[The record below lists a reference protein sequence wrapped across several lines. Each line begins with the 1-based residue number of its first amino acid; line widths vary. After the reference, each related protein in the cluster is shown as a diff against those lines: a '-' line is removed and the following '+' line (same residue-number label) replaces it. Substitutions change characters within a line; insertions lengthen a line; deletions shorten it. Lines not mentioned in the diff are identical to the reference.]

1 MKRLRTSRKSPAESV
16 LRVVVLILALAVTL
30 VPLLSLFASTFKPSY
45 EFFSGSLLP
54 QHWTTANYAKAF
66 SNGGLLPDLMHS
78 VVVAVATTAASTVF
92 GTLAAFG
99 LSRLRSRWAIL
110 VTYGILAVRFY
121 PKISGI
127 LPYYLMMRT
136 FGLLDTIPAVIIADV
151 SITLPVVVLVMMSFM
166 DELPRELMEAAAVDG
181 CSIWQAFY
189 RVILPLIRPG
199 LATAA
204 ILTAM
209 FSWNEFI
216 YAATVTS
223 TNAATLPVLI
233 SGFTSD
239 QGTDLG
245 QVAVVATM
253 IVIPIALFIVVTQR
267 HLVRGLTL
275 GAVKA

>member
-136 FGLLDTIPAVIIADV
+136 FGLLDTIPAVILADV